1 MSLFLRLCIWSY
13 VAFVRVAGLS
23 CSTRTVDREIRLS
36 LPSRE
41 VGTRR
46 KLNEKKKK
54 KKATNRNL
62 YDIYFFSFLRESRS
76 RLKRDNVVFVEKISV
91 KIVIMKMSLKKIS
104 PRWIIN
110 LVEERVLVSRVKF
123 FYLANFA
130 SRIHDGSIL
139 RLSDF
144 SYIWNFTGAGR
155 IFFIRV
161 FVKWVHLP
169 G

>member
-1 MSLFLRLCIWSY
+1 MHDYPRVRMSLFLRLCIWSY

-91 KIVIMKMSLKKIS
+91 KIVIMRMSLKKFFLDGLLIWW
-104 PRWIIN
+104 RNECWF
-110 LVEERVLVSRVKF
+110 RV
-123 FYLANFA
+123 
-130 SRIHDGSIL
+130 
-139 RLSDF
+139 
-144 SYIWNFTGAGR
+144 WNFFTWQISQVGYTMEAY
-155 IFFIRV
+155 
-161 FVKWVHLP
+161 
-169 G
+169 

>member
-23 CSTRTVDREIRLS
+23 CSIRTVDREIRLS

-62 YDIYFFSFLRESRS
+62 YDIFFFFFERISISFGTWQRS
-76 RLKRDNVVFVEKISV
+76 IRRKDFCENCDYEDVF
-91 KIVIMKMSLKKIS
+91 KKIFS
-104 PRWIIN
+104 RWIIN

-139 RLSDF
+139 RLRDF

>member
-41 VGTRR
+41 IGTRR
-46 KLNEKKKK
+46 KLNEKKRKK
-54 KKATNRNL
+54 KRLTE
-62 YDIYFFSFLRESRS
+62 ISTIFFFSFLRESRS
-76 RLKRDNVVFVEKISV
+76 RLERDNVVFIEKISV
-91 KIVIMKMSLKKIS
+91 KIVIMRMSLKKIS
-104 PRWIIN
+104 SRWIIN

-139 RLSDF
+139 RLRDF

-161 FVKWVHLP
+161 FVK
-169 G
+169 

>member
-41 VGTRR
+41 IGTRR
-46 KLNEKKKK
+46 KLNEKKRKK
-54 KKATNRNL
+54 KRLTE
-62 YDIYFFSFLRESRS
+62 ISTIFFFSFLRESRS
-76 RLKRDNVVFVEKISV
+76 RLERDNVVFIEKISV

-104 PRWIIN
+104 SRWIIN
-110 LVEERVLVSRVKF
+110 LVKERVLISRVKF

-139 RLSDF
+139 RLRDF

-161 FVKWVHLP
+161 FVK
-169 G
+169 

>member
-1 MSLFLRLCIWSY
+1 MHDYPRVCMSLFLRLCIWSY

-23 CSTRTVDREIRLS
+23 CSIRTVDREIRLS

-62 YDIYFFSFLRESRS
+62 YDIFFFFFERISISFGTWQRS
-76 RLKRDNVVFVEKISV
+76 IRRKDFCENCDYEDVF
-91 KIVIMKMSLKKIS
+91 KKIFS
-104 PRWIIN
+104 RWIIN

-123 FYLANFA
+123 FYYKF
-130 SRIHDGSIL
+130 RK
-139 RLSDF
+139 SDTR
-144 SYIWNFTGAGR
+144 WKHTKTQR
-155 IFFIRV
+155 FFVYLKFHRCR
-161 FVKWVHLP
+161 
-169 G
+169 